1 MNKIVRLSVFNIKK
15 HKLEAFSL
23 TILIMFCM
31 TLIGSALSSGKSI
44 KTIFPYVM
52 KKTESYENYFMIYEK
67 NFDKDFMDIINED
80 ERITGSEHSNF
91 LYDMSTKYLDSNGD
105 EKALYMGFITKDN
118 EEKLERFRYRSSLS
132 EEKIASLRHP
142 IYMPF
147 SAENELSVKEGDT
160 FSMVYGTR
168 KFDFEVAGF

>member
-1 MNKIVRLSVFNIKK
+1 
-15 HKLEAFSL
+15 
-23 TILIMFCM
+23 M

-168 KFDFEVAGF
+168 KFDFEVAGFWSRILLK